1 MGKFHISKRSGKLAR
16 PFESEV
22 VAETFNAYPLRIR
35 KRLMALRSLI
45 FETADKTKGV
55 GALEETLKWGEPA
68 YLTSKGKSGSTVRIG
83 WKKSIPSQYA
93 MYFHC
98 QTDLVET
105 FRTLFPSDFRFEG
118 NRAIVFEEGDAVP
131 FDSLAICVS
140 YALTYHRIKGRQRR
154 PSQPSN
160 AAEAVNYS
168 VDSRH

>member
-1 MGKFHISKRSGKLAR
+1 MLWAERLHMSKQSGKLAK
-16 PFESEV
+16 PFESEA
-22 VAETFNAYPLRIR
+22 VAEIFDAYPPRIR

-45 FETADKTKGV
+45 FETADKTEGA

-68 YLTSKGKSGSTVRIG
+68 YLTSKSKSGSTVRIG
-83 WKKSIPSQYA
+83 WKKAIPSQYG

-131 FDSLAICVS
+131 FDSLGICIS
-140 YALTYHRIKGRQRR
+140 YALTYHRIKRCPRR
-154 PSQPSN
+154 LS
-160 AAEAVNYS
+160 
-168 VDSRH
+168 